1 MKSNSKIHMYYTE
14 GSQRARDYV
23 GFNKQ
28 LVALPGCDKGVERGS
43 ASVACDR
50 IACNMPKTLS
60 KYDFTGQN
68 HPENGVKAILI
79 TDTFIPLFSTVIYI
93 LFETKRLSSMKLS
106 ATMS

>member
-1 MKSNSKIHMYYTE
+1 
-14 GSQRARDYV
+14 
-23 GFNKQ
+23 
-28 LVALPGCDKGVERGS
+28 
-43 ASVACDR
+43 
-50 IACNMPKTLS
+50 MPKTLS

-93 LFETKRLSSMKLS
+93 LFENKRLSSMKLS

>member
-1 MKSNSKIHMYYTE
+1 
-14 GSQRARDYV
+14 
-23 GFNKQ
+23 
-28 LVALPGCDKGVERGS
+28 
-43 ASVACDR
+43 
-50 IACNMPKTLS
+50 MPKTLS
-60 KYDFTGQN
+60 KYDSVFGKN

>member
-1 MKSNSKIHMYYTE
+1 
-14 GSQRARDYV
+14 
-23 GFNKQ
+23 
-28 LVALPGCDKGVERGS
+28 
-43 ASVACDR
+43 
-50 IACNMPKTLS
+50 MPKTLS

-106 ATMS
+106 ATMIERKGNLYNTE